1 MKRLTE
7 QGFDFTSDFIKRN
20 IDSWSI
26 VQCLKKLQYYEDL
39 EEQKKLVMLPCGM
52 DTLVYKVYADDC
64 GNQPCM
70 GNCWTC
76 KDAYWKINEVKFK
89 DCFAS
94 NYGTSVFLTYEEAE
108 NAVEKFK
115 QHIKEDF

>member
-26 VQCLKKLQYYEDL
+26 AQCLKKLQYYEDL

-52 DTLVYKVYADDC
+52 DTLVYRVYADDC
-64 GNQPCM
+64 GLAKMPIGKLM
-70 GNCWTC
+70 RLSS
-76 KDAYWKINEVKFK
+76 KIV
-89 DCFAS
+89 
-94 NYGTSVFLTYEEAE
+94 LH
-108 NAVEKFK
+108 
-115 QHIKEDF
+115 QII